1 MNFDDFAKWSALSA
15 AVMMATGCGPSE
27 ETPEDTAVEAAPPP
41 YAAAATTDAPESNE
55 GSKTVAIETV
65 DARVSYGLGY
75 NLGASMASQGG
86 VEAELDAIVAG
97 IKDGLA
103 FKEPRVSE
111 QLLVEAF
118 ESLEQRANEAA
129 SSPDAAANLA
139 EALSWLEKNAQ
150 KSEVT
155 VQNSGLQYEVL
166 ESGPDDAPSPGP
178 DSTVRVHYH
187 GTLVDGTVF
196 DSSIDRGEPVSFPVA
211 RVIDGW
217 TEALQLMSVG
227 DRWRLF
233 IPPHLG
239 YGARGA
245 GGIPANAVLIFEVE
259 LLGIK

>member
-15 AVMMATGCGPSE
+15 AVVIASGCGRSEEPSE
-27 ETPEDTAVEAAPPP
+27 DAAVEAAPPP
-41 YAAAATTDAPESNE
+41 YAAPATDASEAEEGNE
-55 GSKTVAIETV
+55 ALSIETV

-86 VEAELDAIVAG
+86 IEADLDAIVAG

-103 FKEPRVSE
+103 FEEPRVSE
-111 QLLVEAF
+111 QRLVEAF
-118 ESLEQRANEAA
+118 QSLEQRASEAA

-139 EALSWLEKNAQ
+139 TGLSWLEENAQ
-150 KSEVT
+150 RPEVM

-166 ESGPDDAPSPGP
+166 ENGPEDAPSPGP

-187 GTLVDGTVF
+187 GTLIDGTVF
-196 DSSIDRGEPVSFPVA
+196 DSSINRGEPVSFPVE

-239 YGARGA
+239 YGPRGT
-245 GGIPANAVLIFEVE
+245 GRIPSNAVLIFEVE
-259 LLGIK
+259 LLGIE